1 METLP
6 DKKSS
11 IFTCKSCKETGI
23 KMERKVKTPS
33 EFVNEPQQ
41 LIIKLEPAKTTHM
54 DQKYVVKVGNKTI
67 GFGSRGMSDFTI
79 NKSDERKQAYIT
91 RHSKREE

>member
-1 METLP
+1 
-6 DKKSS
+6 
-11 IFTCKSCKETGI
+11 
-23 KMERKVKTPS
+23 
-33 EFVNEPQQ
+33 
-41 LIIKLEPAKTTHM
+41 M

-79 NKSDERKQAYIT
+79 NKSEERKQAYIT